1 MNNYKKIINNKLKII
16 IYIYINIYYYVN
28 YNLQIYIMNFGYTQ
42 VLFMG
47 SVPRINCLLIIL
59 NIIEQIKVSQL
70 HQTITLYSVN
80 YLIIV
85 IISNSKAA

>member
-1 MNNYKKIINNKLKII
+1 
-16 IYIYINIYYYVN
+16 
-28 YNLQIYIMNFGYTQ
+28 
-42 VLFMG
+42 MG

-70 HQTITLYSVN
+70 YQTITLYSVN